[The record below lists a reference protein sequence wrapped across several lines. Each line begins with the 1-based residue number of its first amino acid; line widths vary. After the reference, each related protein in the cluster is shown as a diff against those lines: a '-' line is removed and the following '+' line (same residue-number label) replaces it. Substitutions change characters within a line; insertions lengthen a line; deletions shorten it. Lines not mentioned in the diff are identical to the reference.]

1 MNVVLFVA
9 SLVASVVVLVWHAW
23 VCKTLYNWLLWD
35 LFKVSCSFYHAFG
48 LVLIFRSLSG
58 PRPSSRTENKIDD
71 IEAEK
76 VLRAAEMIIPLYA
89 LALGAIAH
97 LVLK

>member
-1 MNVVLFVA
+1 MKALLFVA
-9 SLVASVVVLVWHAW
+9 YSVVSLVWHAW
-23 VCKTLYNWLLWD
+23 VCKTLYSWLLWD

-58 PRPSSRTENKIDD
+58 PRPSVRGEDKIEGL
-71 IEAEK
+71 EAAK
-76 VLRAAEMIIPLYA
+76 VLQAAELIIPLYA
-89 LALGAIAH
+89 LALGTIAR